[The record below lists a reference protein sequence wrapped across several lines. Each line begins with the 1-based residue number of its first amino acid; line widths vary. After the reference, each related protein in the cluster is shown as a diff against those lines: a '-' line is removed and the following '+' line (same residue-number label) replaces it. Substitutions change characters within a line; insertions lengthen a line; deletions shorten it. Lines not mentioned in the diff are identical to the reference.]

1 MMITNADNAQL
12 KRHYS
17 KSGKKAISR
26 GKIDTWE
33 CLSCAGVSDIPAV
46 SGGEERVREET
57 TPIHVKGIRIRV
69 LQTEVLHKPH
79 RNQVCFRSSIHNRSN
94 AKNFFRIDFIAL
106 HLFPARS
113 HPQPVAHTRQ
123 QLG

>member
-1 MMITNADNAQL
+1 MMITNEDNAQL

-17 KSGKKAISR
+17 KSGNKAISR

-57 TPIHVKGIRIRV
+57 TPIHVKGIKIRV
-69 LQTEVLHKPH
+69 LQTEVLT
-79 RNQVCFRSSIHNRSN
+79 IHTEIKYVLEVLHIIE
-94 AKNFFRIDFIAL
+94 AMPRIF
-106 HLFPARS
+106 S
-113 HPQPVAHTRQ
+113 
-123 QLG
+123 G

>member
-57 TPIHVKGIRIRV
+57 TPIHVKGIRISLADRGTP
-69 LQTEVLHKPH
+69 QATQK
-79 RNQVCFRSSIHNRSN
+79 SSM
-94 AKNFFRIDFIAL
+94 F
-106 HLFPARS
+106 
-113 HPQPVAHTRQ
+113 
-123 QLG
+123 